1 MAANSGL
8 VDEYLE
14 PGFATRVG
22 TRRRLERLSA
32 EVKRSEASHEGEKCS
47 SRLLSKEPI
56 TGRALFRGWS
66 FGGKR
71 KRPGG
76 ARALLFVGEAGG

>member
-32 EVKRSEASHEGEKCS
+32 EVKRSEASHEGEKFPG
-47 SRLLSKEPI
+47 RL
-56 TGRALFRGWS
+56 
-66 FGGKR
+66 FGAAKMR
-71 KRPGG
+71 DPGEKCAG
-76 ARALLFVGEAGG
+76 APAKVNR